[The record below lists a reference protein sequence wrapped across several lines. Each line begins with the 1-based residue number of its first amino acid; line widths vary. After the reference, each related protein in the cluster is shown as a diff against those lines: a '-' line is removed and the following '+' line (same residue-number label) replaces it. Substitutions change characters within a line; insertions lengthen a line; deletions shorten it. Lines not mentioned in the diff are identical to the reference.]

1 MDRYG
6 IMLILNPGYYHF
18 DAAVRNGNAN
28 YNSAVEIYQNNRL
41 KARQ

>member
-1 MDRYG
+1 MDSYG

-18 DAAVRNGNAN
+18 DAAVRNGNSK
-28 YNSAVEIYQNNRL
+28 YPSAVEIYQNNRL